1 MRSSND
7 TGVHYAGH
15 SGVEL
20 GEQVIMDS
28 WLAARC
34 DMFLGNG
41 GSNVS
46 VGIRHLKDW
55 RQGTFFLLG
64 ADFLGERNLMLHNW

>member
-1 MRSSND
+1 M
-7 TGVHYAGH
+7 HYAGH
-15 SGVEL
+15 SGTVL
-20 GEQVIMDS
+20 GEQVILDA

-34 DMFLGNG
+34 DFFLGNG

-55 RQGTFFLLG
+55 RPGTFFLIG
-64 ADFLGERNLMLHNW
+64 PDFLGERNLTLHNW